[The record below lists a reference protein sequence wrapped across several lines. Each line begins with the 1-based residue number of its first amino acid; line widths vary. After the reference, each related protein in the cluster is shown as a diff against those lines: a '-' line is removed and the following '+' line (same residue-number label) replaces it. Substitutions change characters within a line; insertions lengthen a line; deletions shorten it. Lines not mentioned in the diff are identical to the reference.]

1 FTLID
6 KSYSIQFYSILISPS
21 NSLHL
26 RSIQSY
32 ERFILENHLNNTY
45 EEINGLPIVHWKYLV
60 QTLRSN
66 KDKSKIQILSKTD
79 CLPEQRKVYQLI
91 LTFYFTLLKASEIQ
105 VKCPYLYELLY
116 DNEYDAAL
124 WMCFDTNKQY
134 LGAGDVMKDYSL
146 KLEKGDFVI
155 RIQIR
160 HDKYDLLERFLKD
173 NGGTGLTLHIE
184 HREMNTIYQYFT
196 KPSSSSSSSSS
207 KKSSS
212 SSVST
217 RKLYEELLLEQQD
230 LNNHIRL
237 HITRLQQLEN
247 QLKQQQSYLTNEKKI

>member
-1 FTLID
+1 MEE
-6 KSYSIQFYSILISPS
+6 KSLKFSPS
-21 NSLHL
+21 LNLL
-26 RSIQSY
+26 QIQ
-32 ERFILENHLNNTY
+32 
-45 EEINGLPIVHWKYLV
+45 
-60 QTLRSN
+60 
-66 KDKSKIQILSKTD
+66 TD
-79 CLPEQRKVYQLI
+79 CV
-91 LTFYFTLLKASEIQ
+91 TFFSKRGDNSLLKASEIQ

-184 HREMNTIYQYFT
+184 HRVT
-196 KPSSSSSSSSS
+196 
-207 KKSSS
+207 
-212 SSVST
+212 
-217 RKLYEELLLEQQD
+217 
-230 LNNHIRL
+230 
-237 HITRLQQLEN
+237 
-247 QLKQQQSYLTNEKKI
+247 